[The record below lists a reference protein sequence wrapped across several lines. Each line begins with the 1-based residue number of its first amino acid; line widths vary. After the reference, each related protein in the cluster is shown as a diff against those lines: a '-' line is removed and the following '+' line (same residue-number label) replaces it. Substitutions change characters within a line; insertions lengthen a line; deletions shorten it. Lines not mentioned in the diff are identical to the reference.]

1 MATRNTF
8 AVFRNLQFLVS
19 ATFIFIL
26 YNINIHT
33 KVILLELYF
42 PRESY
47 TEH

>member
-8 AVFRNLQFLVS
+8 AVFCNLHFLVS
-19 ATFIFIL
+19 

-33 KVILLELYF
+33 EVIPLELYF